1 MQTKE
6 YEFYKSGL
14 HKKITIK
21 EHLYD
26 LIEFTI
32 HQKLT
37 DENGKVLIDSKQ
49 ESYFTSREFKEFFT
63 PLVNDL
69 KARFENDDTN
79 KTSDSVAGN

>member
-1 MQTKE
+1 MLTKE
-6 YEFYKSGL
+6 YEFFKAGL

-49 ESYFTSREFKEFFT
+49 DSYFTSREFKEFFT

-69 KARFENDDTN
+69 KERFDNE
-79 KTSDSVAGN
+79 KTDSIQE